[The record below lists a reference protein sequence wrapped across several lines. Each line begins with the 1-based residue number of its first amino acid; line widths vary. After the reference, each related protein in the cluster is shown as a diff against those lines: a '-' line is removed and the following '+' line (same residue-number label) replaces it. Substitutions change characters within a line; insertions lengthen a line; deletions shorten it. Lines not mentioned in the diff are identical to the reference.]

1 MLQSLISLS
10 DQDVECV
17 IDTVRDWCSQ
27 HHCTI
32 DSRRGR
38 LALTTAVDLI
48 QTTGAR
54 EALPLELSKRLDGGP
69 IADPADLQ

>member
-48 QTTGAR
+48 QTTGFR
-54 EALPLELSKRLDGGP
+54 EALPLELSKRLDGPVGEP
-69 IADPADLQ
+69 PDSQ

>member
-17 IDTVRDWCSQ
+17 IDAVRDWCSQ

-48 QTTGAR
+48 QTTGSP
-54 EALPLELSKRLDGGP
+54 EALPLELSKRLDGGR